1 MTQLLSHKEAH
12 PDICVSMSTHD
23 VETVKRCYENGLD
36 SVFWTYFPT
45 SSHPNVP
52 PRSKEAI
59 QQALNVPIPIYAIGG
74 INEHSL
80 QKMPPGFKGAI
91 SYFNN
96 ASLEEIKQLRKEWS
110 THA

>member
-1 MTQLLSHKEAH
+1 MLRKWFGFCLFGH
-12 PDICVSMSTHD
+12 I
-23 VETVKRCYENGLD
+23 
-36 SVFWTYFPT
+36 FPT

-80 QKMPPGFKGAI
+80 QKDATWI
-91 SYFNN
+91 
-96 ASLEEIKQLRKEWS
+96 
-110 THA
+110 

>member
-1 MTQLLSHKEAH
+1 MVWILSFGH
-12 PDICVSMSTHD
+12 I
-23 VETVKRCYENGLD
+23 
-36 SVFWTYFPT
+36 FPT

-80 QKMPPGFKGAI
+80 QRCHLDLKVYVPYHILTM
-91 SYFNN
+91 
-96 ASLEEIKQLRKEWS
+96 L
-110 THA
+110 H

>member
-1 MTQLLSHKEAH
+1 MVWILSFGH
-12 PDICVSMSTHD
+12 I
-23 VETVKRCYENGLD
+23 
-36 SVFWTYFPT
+36 FPT

-80 QKMPPGFKGAI
+80 QKDATWI
-91 SYFNN
+91 
-96 ASLEEIKQLRKEWS
+96 
-110 THA
+110 